1 MRLRKAAPALALSAA
16 APARKAIG
24 APVRASA
31 GFDGA
36 DALVDTPAGLVL
48 ALTETVVDSLAE
60 GDVALVLTEAVGVL
74 AVGVVELTDGEG
86 EGVGVAHGE
95 GSRIGST
102 CVPAASGATVISAVQ
117 ESAEDCALAPVNP
130 VSAAVLEMVAPAP
143 FSFTRP
149 STCSVV

>member
-1 MRLRKAAPALALSAA
+1 M
-16 APARKAIG
+16 
-24 APVRASA
+24 RASA

-36 DALVDTPAGLVL
+36 DALVDTPAELVL
-48 ALTETVVDSLAE
+48 ALAETVVDSLAE
-60 GDVALVLTEAVGVL
+60 GDAALVLTEAVGVL

-102 CVPAASGATVISAVQ
+102 CVPAVSGATVILAVQ

-130 VSAAVLEMVAPAP
+130 VSAAVLEMVVPAP

>member
-1 MRLRKAAPALALSAA
+1 MGP
-16 APARKAIG
+16 
-24 APVRASA
+24 PVRASV
-31 GFDGA
+31 GFDDF
-36 DALVDTPAGLVL
+36 DAVVCAPAELVL
-48 ALTETVVDSLAE
+48 GLTETVVDSLAE
-60 GDVALVLTEAVGVL
+60 GEAALVLTEAVGVL

-86 EGVGVAHGE
+86 EGVGVTHGE

-102 CVPAASGATVISAVQ
+102 CVPAFSGATVILAVQ

-130 VSAAVLEMVAPAP
+130 VSAAVLEIVAPAP

>member
-1 MRLRKAAPALALSAA
+1 MRLRNAAPALALSAA
-16 APARKAIG
+16 APAKKAMG
-24 APVRASA
+24 PPVRASV
-31 GFDGA
+31 GFDDF
-36 DALVDTPAGLVL
+36 DAVVCAPAELVL
-48 ALTETVVDSLAE
+48 GLTETVVDSLAE
-60 GDVALVLTEAVGVL
+60 GDAALVLTEAVGVL

-102 CVPAASGATVISAVQ
+102 CVPAFSGATVISAVQ

-130 VSAAVLEMVAPAP
+130 VSAAVLEMVAPVP

>member
-1 MRLRKAAPALALSAA
+1 MGP
-16 APARKAIG
+16 
-24 APVRASA
+24 PVRASV
-31 GFDGA
+31 GFDDF
-36 DALVDTPAGLVL
+36 DAVVCAPAELVL
-48 ALTETVVDSLAE
+48 GLTETVVDSLAE
-60 GDVALVLTEAVGVL
+60 GEAALVLTEAVGVL

-86 EGVGVAHGE
+86 EGVGVTHGE

-102 CVPAASGATVISAVQ
+102 CVPAFSGATVILAVQ

>member
-1 MRLRKAAPALALSAA
+1 MRLRNAAPALALRSV

-24 APVRASA
+24 APVRASV
-31 GFDGA
+31 GFDGVEA
-36 DALVDTPAGLVL
+36 VVCAPAELVL
-48 ALTETVVDSLAE
+48 ALAETVVDSLAE
-60 GDVALVLTEAVGVL
+60 GDAVLVLTEAVGVL

-86 EGVGVAHGE
+86 EGVGVTHGE

-102 CVPAASGATVISAVQ
+102 CVPAVSGATVILAVQ

-130 VSAAVLEMVAPAP
+130 VSAAVLEMVVPAP

>member
-1 MRLRKAAPALALSAA
+1 MRNAAPALALSAA

-36 DALVDTPAGLVL
+36 DALVDTPAELVL
-48 ALTETVVDSLAE
+48 ALAETVVDSLAE
-60 GDVALVLTEAVGVL
+60 GDAALVLTEAVGVL

-86 EGVGVAHGE
+86 EGVGVVHGE
-95 GSRIGST
+95 GSRIEST

>member
-1 MRLRKAAPALALSAA
+1 MRNAAPALALSAA

>member
-1 MRLRKAAPALALSAA
+1 MGP
-16 APARKAIG
+16 
-24 APVRASA
+24 PVRASV
-31 GFDGA
+31 GFDGVE
-36 DALVDTPAGLVL
+36 ALVCAP
-48 ALTETVVDSLAE
+48 
-60 GDVALVLTEAVGVL
+60 LVLTEAVGVL

-102 CVPAASGATVISAVQ
+102 CVPAVSGATVILAVQ

-130 VSAAVLEMVAPAP
+130 VSAAVLEMVVPAP